1 MSSLDYSTLEAFKSL
16 DLFNLG
22 YVTFDSLNLFMK
34 QQGVSL
40 LLEEADAFFR
50 AVDLDED
57 GKISYSELIEAV
69 HLLEPL
75 PYRVPSSVAIR
86 EAEL

>member
-1 MSSLDYSTLEAFKSL
+1 MSLS
-16 DLFNLG
+16 
-22 YVTFDSLNLFMK
+22 
-34 QQGVSL
+34 
-40 LLEEADAFFR
+40 LEEGDAFFR